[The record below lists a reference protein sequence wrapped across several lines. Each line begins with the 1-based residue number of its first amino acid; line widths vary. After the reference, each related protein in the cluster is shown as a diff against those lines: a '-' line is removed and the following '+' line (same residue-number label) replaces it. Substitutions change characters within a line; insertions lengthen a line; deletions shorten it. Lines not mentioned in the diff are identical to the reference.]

1 MITELKNIIQGE
13 VSDSSVDLEKY
24 SRDASIF
31 EVKPQ
36 LVVYPKDAE
45 DLKKLVSWAATE
57 KSSHQNLSLTARSA
71 GTDMSGG
78 PLNDSIIIDFTR
90 HFSRVLEVGDGYAV
104 AEPGVYYRDFE
115 KATLKKG
122 LLMPA
127 YPASREICTI
137 GGMVANNSGGE
148 KSLSYGKTD
157 RYVQNLEVILSDGNS
172 CVLEPLALAGE
183 EKKRLKHSF
192 RQQV

>member
-1 MITELKNIIQGE
+1 VITELKNIIQGE

-90 HFSRVLEVGDGYAV
+90 HFSRVLEVGTW
-104 AEPGVYYRDFE
+104 R
-115 KATLKKG
+115 
-122 LLMPA
+122 
-127 YPASREICTI
+127 
-137 GGMVANNSGGE
+137 
-148 KSLSYGKTD
+148 
-157 RYVQNLEVILSDGNS
+157 IL
-172 CVLEPLALAGE
+172 P
-183 EKKRLKHSF
+183 RL
-192 RQQV
+192 